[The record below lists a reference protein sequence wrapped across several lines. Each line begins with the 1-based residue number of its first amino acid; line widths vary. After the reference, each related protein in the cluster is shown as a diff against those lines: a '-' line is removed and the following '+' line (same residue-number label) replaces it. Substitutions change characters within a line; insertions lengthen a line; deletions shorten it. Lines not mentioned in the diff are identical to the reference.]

1 MKAQNQE
8 HELGLRLALDE
19 LFDLALYEKLRDM
32 ESGEVRSVLAKL
44 VVVEEGHVRF
54 WASFA
59 GMKDV
64 SLDWPR
70 RFKLSVFMLLRK
82 VFGGGMTFLLLEA
95 IEIYGV
101 KKYWQL
107 WDRYKD
113 TAHGPKIQ
121 GILRDEF
128 GHEDEIVAKL
138 TGRRLNA
145 ERIRDLFLGL
155 NDGLVEVLGSVTGFY
170 AAFGNPVFV
179 LVASFT
185 VAVAGAISMAAG
197 VLASSGSQ
205 LEVERIQNA
214 KRSFFDPQAEI
225 PQETRPG
232 VASVLVG
239 ISYLV
244 GALFPIVPVYL
255 GATTPVWS
263 VLAGGIMVLVITMLV
278 SFMSGMEV
286 KQRVLQNLF
295 LVFAA
300 VAVTYGL
307 GTLVSHI
314 WEVQV

>member
-1 MKAQNQE
+1 MKDQQ
-8 HELGLRLALDE
+8 HEQGVRLARDE
-19 LFDLALYEKLRDM
+19 LFDRALYEKLRDM
-32 ESGEVRSVLAKL
+32 ESGELRSVLAKL

-54 WASFA
+54 WANFA
-59 GMKDV
+59 GIEDV

-70 RFKLSVFMLLRK
+70 RFKLAVFVMLRK
-82 VFGGGMTFLLLEA
+82 LFGGGMTFLLLEA

-101 KKYWQL
+101 KKYWEL
-107 WDRYKD
+107 WDQYKD
-113 TAHGPKIQ
+113 TAHGPRIQ

-170 AAFGNPVFV
+170 ASFGNPVIV
-179 LVASFT
+179 LVASLT

-214 KRSFFDPQAEI
+214 KRSFFNPQAEI
-225 PQETRPG
+225 PQETQPV

-255 GATTPVWS
+255 GATTPLWS
-263 VLAGGIMVLVITMLV
+263 VVAGGSMVLVITTLV
-278 SFMSGMEV
+278 SFMSGMDV
-286 KQRVLQNLF
+286 KQRVFQNLL

-300 VAVTYGL
+300 VAITYGL

>member
-1 MKAQNQE
+1 M
-8 HELGLRLALDE
+8 L
-19 LFDLALYEKLRDM
+19 
-32 ESGEVRSVLAKL
+32 
-44 VVVEEGHVRF
+44 
-54 WASFA
+54 WANFA
-59 GMKDV
+59 GVEHV

-70 RFKLSVFMLLRK
+70 RFKLAVFVLLRRM
-82 VFGGGMTFLLLEA
+82 FGGGMTFLLLEA

-101 KKYWQL
+101 KKYWVL
-107 WDRYKD
+107 WERYKD

-121 GILRDEF
+121 AILRDEF

-170 AAFGNPVFV
+170 ASFGNPVVV
-179 LVASFT
+179 LVASLM

-225 PQETRPG
+225 PQETRPV

-244 GALFPIVPVYL
+244 GALFPIVPVLL
-255 GATTPVWS
+255 GATTPLWS
-263 VLAGGIMVLVITMLV
+263 VVAGGGMVLVITMLV
-278 SFMSGMEV
+278 SFMSGMDV
-286 KQRVLQNLF
+286 KQRVLQNLL

-300 VAVTYGL
+300 VAITYGL
-307 GTLVSHI
+307 GTLVSYI

>member
-1 MKAQNQE
+1 MKDQD
-8 HELGLRLALDE
+8 HELGRRLARDE

-32 ESGEVRSVLAKL
+32 ESGELKSVLSNL
-44 VVVEEGHVRF
+44 VVVEEGHVKF
-54 WASFA
+54 WANFA

-64 SLDWPR
+64 SLNWSR
-70 RFKLSVFMLLRK
+70 RFKLSLFVALRRI
-82 VFGGGMTFLLLEA
+82 FGGGMTFLLLEA

-107 WDRYKD
+107 WERYKD
-113 TAHGPKIQ
+113 TAHGPRIQ

-155 NDGLVEVLGSVTGFY
+155 NDGLVEILGSVTGFY
-170 AAFGNPVFV
+170 ASFGNPVFV
-179 LVASFT
+179 LVASLT

-225 PQETRPG
+225 PQETQPL

-244 GALFPIVPVYL
+244 GAFFPIVPVFL
-255 GATTPVWS
+255 GATNPLWS
-263 VLAGGIMVLVITMLV
+263 VVVGGGMVLVITMLV
-278 SFMSGMEV
+278 SFMSGMDV
-286 KQRVLQNLF
+286 RQRVLQNLF

-300 VAVTYGL
+300 VAITYGL
-307 GTLVSHI
+307 GTLVSSV